1 MCQIIAGAAVEPH
14 LGAVLAGDN
23 PEAVVLD
30 LRASQGGPDGGFG
43 ALVGRQRAMKPVG
56 RARGAANQRLGS
68 TSMEI
73 VLD

>member
-23 PEAVVLD
+23 PE
-30 LRASQGGPDGGFG
+30 
-43 ALVGRQRAMKPVG
+43 VGRQRAMKPVG
-56 RARGAANQRLGS
+56 RAGGRDNMTATNQRPGS

-73 VLD
+73 VPD